1 MGNKLC
7 CAARGEIDDED
18 LNQYNQ
24 DAIEVFTEASLI
36 DNEENEE
43 NREGTEVIE
52 ILTKRELEK
61 KFSARRRE
69 NPEDFDN
76 LANYALFLIV
86 VRGGV
91 DAERAAKILK

>member
-7 CAARGEIDDED
+7 CAARGDIDDGD

-24 DAIEVFTEASLI
+24 DAIEVFTEASLV

-52 ILTKRELEK
+52 ILTKRELKSSPQDEEK
-61 KFSARRRE
+61 
-69 NPEDFDN
+69 PQ
-76 LANYALFLIV
+76 
-86 VRGGV
+86 
-91 DAERAAKILK
+91 KISTIWPITHYF